1 MTWTWDL
8 TKTIWTRPKQLVPF
22 QNNLDGQ
29 KSFWTYRRIGRKSL
43 IFFFLDWNIGIWA
56 GTGCNRIGQSSK
68 KGDSPWK
75 FPNLFESFYSTFV
88 WETEVRRW
96 NSIRLWCFTGKEEK
110 ILKGSLYL
118 IPSPSMS
125 REHLNFFGKTLLGV
139 INKLK
144 FVDNTQPCFA
154 FTHKLKVIR
163 LNPGYL
169 LKSFLI

>member
-1 MTWTWDL
+1 M
-8 TKTIWTRPKQLVPF
+8 IWTRPKQLVHF

-29 KSFWTYRRIGRKSL
+29 KSFWTYRRTGRKSL

-96 NSIRLWCFTGKEEK
+96 NSIRLWCFTGKVEK

-118 IPSPSMS
+118 IPSPSVKIQIMGGNVCL
-125 REHLNFFGKTLLGV
+125 RCKGKTLLGV
-139 INKLK
+139 ANKILK
-144 FVDNTQPCFA
+144 QKVCWNHPAIFCLIKVDKI
-154 FTHKLKVIR
+154 FTVDLT
-163 LNPGYL
+163 
-169 LKSFLI
+169 STT